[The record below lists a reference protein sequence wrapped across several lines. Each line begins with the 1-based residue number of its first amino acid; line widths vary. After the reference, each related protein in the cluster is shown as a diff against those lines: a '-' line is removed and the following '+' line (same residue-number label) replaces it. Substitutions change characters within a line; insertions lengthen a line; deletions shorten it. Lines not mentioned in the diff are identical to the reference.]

1 MLSSTNSQVWVTGEE
16 DAIHV
21 PYLPLIP
28 VGTTKDRDSTRYRI
42 CFSGVCLYA
51 DPTSVFD
58 AKQVVYNLEA
68 FLSLGEIHRGDIN
81 GTLELTLGVV
91 SQECENWNYCRGR
104 DVKDELI
111 LED

>member
-1 MLSSTNSQVWVTGEE
+1 M
-16 DAIHV
+16 
-21 PYLPLIP
+21 
-28 VGTTKDRDSTRYRI
+28 
-42 CFSGVCLYA
+42 
-51 DPTSVFD
+51 FD

-68 FLSLGEIHRGDIN
+68 LLSLGEIHRGDIN